1 MIDFKY
7 LCTEETKIIMKEEK
21 IIDNEV
27 YLLQTFVIDPKQ
39 EPLRLDKFLMGR
51 LENVTRNRV
60 QKAIDEGWI
69 LVNDKTVKSNFKV
82 KFGHTVKV
90 RWKKQK
96 TEGGPIAQEMDLDIR
111 YEDDDFMVIHKPAGL
126 VVHPGIGNADG
137 TLVNGLVHYLK
148 DLPITKDNERPG
160 IVHRIDKNTTGLMV
174 VAKNEEAMSNIAK
187 QFFDHTIERRYQ
199 ALVWGDLEED
209 EGTITGHIDR
219 HPRHRKLR
227 HVYPDGERGKHAVTH
242 YKVLERFGYVTL
254 VECRLETGRTH
265 QIRVHFKHIGHPLF
279 GDVEYGGDKIVKGT
293 VFSKYKQFVIN
304 CFKLIPRQA
313 LHAKSI
319 GLIHPT
325 TNEFVL
331 LDSPLPDDILAV
343 LDRWR
348 RYTEG
353 RLKLK

>member
-1 MIDFKY
+1 
-7 LCTEETKIIMKEEK
+7 MKEEK
-21 IIDNEV
+21 IINNEV
-27 YLLQTFVIDPKQ
+27 YLLQTFVADPGQ

-51 LENVTRNRV
+51 LENVTRNRI
-60 QKAIDEGWI
+60 QKAIDEGWV
-69 LVNDKTVKSNFKV
+69 LVNDKKIKSNHKV
-82 KFGHTVKV
+82 KPGHKIKV

-96 TEGGPIAQEMDLDIR
+96 TEGGPIPQEMDLDIR
-111 YEDDDFMVIHKPAGL
+111 YEDNDFLILHKPAGL

-148 DLPITKDNERPG
+148 GLPITENNERPG
-160 IVHRIDKNTTGLMV
+160 IVHRIDKNTTGLMI
-174 VAKNEEAMSNIAK
+174 VAKTEEAMSHIAK
-187 QFFDHTIERRYQ
+187 QFFDHSIERRYQ
-199 ALVWGDLEED
+199 ALVWGDLKDD

-279 GDVEYGGDKIVKGT
+279 GDVEYGGDRVVKGT
-293 VFSKYKQFVIN
+293 VFSKYKHFVFN
-304 CFKLIPRQA
+304 CFKILTRQA
-313 LHAKSI
+313 LHAKTI
-319 GLIHPT
+319 GLVHPST
-325 TNEFVL
+325 GEFIAQ
-331 LDSPLPDDILAV
+331 DSELPEDFSAV
-343 LDRWR
+343 VERWR
-348 RYTEG
+348 SYTQG